1 MSFEPTLVWVVI
13 LFTVTAAI
21 IDYFE
26 RRVPNWLT
34 VTTSL
39 CSFTYY
45 WLAAGWPGLAFSLTG
60 FATGFGL
67 LLALWLIGGGGGGDV
82 KLMAA
87 TGSLFGAKLTL
98 VIFFT
103 SALLAVAGVTALAM
117 AKLAT
122 RGAKSLDKK
131 QRNESSRVI
140 PYALPAAGAAWLV
153 LAWQIAIH

>member
-1 MSFEPTLVWVVI
+1 MSFEPTLFWVVI

-21 IDYFE
+21 IDFAE

-39 CSFTYY
+39 SGFTYY
-45 WLAAGWPGLAFSLTG
+45 WLAAGWPGLAFSLQG

-67 LLALWLIGGGGGGDV
+67 LFALWLIGGGGGGDV

-87 TGSLFGAKLTL
+87 TGSLFGPKLTL
-98 VIFFT
+98 VIFFA
-103 SALLAVAGVTALAM
+103 SALLALLGVTVLAVAGLLNKGM
-117 AKLAT
+117 
-122 RGAKSLDKK
+122 KSFEEGEKRK
-131 QRNESSRVI
+131 SARVI

-153 LAWQIAIH
+153 LAWQVTVR